1 MRVVNPKDYYHPQDR
16 KALQELQ
23 QIPGFSA
30 ALKAFMKVFS
40 ENMIQGMNMSNKV
53 RITDKQLPELY
64 RLLPPLCE
72 TLGIDEPEFYLE
84 LNPVANAYTM
94 GDSIISIT
102 VTSGLIELM
111 DEKQLTAVIAHECG
125 HIACRHVLYHTMAD
139 MVLGAGS
146 AILGGN
152 LITAGLQLAFFH
164 WQRCSELSCDRAAA
178 VCMDGYETVAEV
190 MALLASGSAELAKR
204 IDMELYM
211 EQAEDYRNFMNDSGW
226 NKMLQYYALMN
237 QSHPFLS
244 VRALEVREWCGSDS
258 FKNIMEAQAG
268 YPKRNLPRM
277 RAGNKGRMGILQV
290 LRTQTAGK
298 GAIMRLF
305 DEQTGYLRLDEIV
318 QERQT
323 FQKAMEDGK
332 VTDTEMKEQA
342 ELVLTLLQELEDRLS
357 DEDEKLVADA
367 LCELAVL
374 YEMNAFREEQ
384 EG

>member
-139 MVLGAGS
+139 VVLGAGS
-146 AILGGN
+146 AVLGGN
-152 LITAGLQLAFFH
+152 LLTAGLQLAFFH

-258 FKNIMEAQAG
+258 FKNIMDYKYEQ
-268 YPKRNLPRM
+268 KPRLVI
-277 RAGNKGRMGILQV
+277 RKGICPGCGRETKEEWEFCRFCGRR
-290 LRTQTAGK
+290 LRG
-298 GAIMRLF
+298 
-305 DEQTGYLRLDEIV
+305 
-318 QERQT
+318 
-323 FQKAMEDGK
+323 
-332 VTDTEMKEQA
+332 KEQ
-342 ELVLTLLQELEDRLS
+342 S
-357 DEDEKLVADA
+357 
-367 LCELAVL
+367 
-374 YEMNAFREEQ
+374 
-384 EG
+384 

>member
-1 MRVVNPKDYYHPQDR
+1 
-16 KALQELQ
+16 
-23 QIPGFSA
+23 
-30 ALKAFMKVFS
+30 MKVFS

-72 TLGIDEPEFYLE
+72 TLGIAEPEFYLE

-258 FKNIMEAQAG
+258 FKNIMDYKYEQ
-268 YPKRNLPRM
+268 KPRLVI
-277 RAGNKGRMGILQV
+277 RKGICPGCGRETKEEWEFCRFCGRR
-290 LRTQTAGK
+290 LRG
-298 GAIMRLF
+298 
-305 DEQTGYLRLDEIV
+305 
-318 QERQT
+318 
-323 FQKAMEDGK
+323 
-332 VTDTEMKEQA
+332 KEQ
-342 ELVLTLLQELEDRLS
+342 S
-357 DEDEKLVADA
+357 
-367 LCELAVL
+367 
-374 YEMNAFREEQ
+374 
-384 EG
+384 